1 MRTFTKLYSICRD
14 LVLTWHHR
22 QIYIKW
28 LSFST
33 TCKLCVNLASY
44 FLCAVFTIISIV
56 GRLLGIPLVVK
67 DCATKFPTRL
77 RAEPSLEYTAQLLK
91 KVYAIMQK
99 ETTLNGLMPKYIL
112 NRIDSQMINKYFF
125 LAWMI
130 VQELIKLKLKLT
142 RFKSLCLSRKHFGSF
157 STVRLNVMASI
168 NALLLANLLAGR
180 VL

>member
-1 MRTFTKLYSICRD
+1 M
-14 LVLTWHHR
+14 
-22 QIYIKW
+22 
-28 LSFST
+28 
-33 TCKLCVNLASY
+33 KLC
-44 FLCAVFTIISIV
+44 
-56 GRLLGIPLVVK
+56 
-67 DCATKFPTRL
+67 
-77 RAEPSLEYTAQLLK
+77 

-112 NRIDSQMINKYFF
+112 NTIDSQMINKYFF

-130 VQELIKLKLKLT
+130 VQELIKLKLT

-168 NALLLANLLAGR
+168 NALFPLTLLLAGR